1 VAVVVDSGLLVA
13 FLDGSDSMHA
23 AADRAIRKIIPTQP
37 LVASII
43 SYAELLTGARLGHH
57 DEGRITGLFDE
68 LISTLVPVDRG
79 LADSAAALRAA
90 NPALRMPD
98 ALIAATAE
106 TQPEVSLLL
115 TGDRRLARLKD
126 FECRAELVSA

>member
-1 VAVVVDSGLLVA
+1 VAVVVDSSLLVA

-23 AADRAIRKIIPTQP
+23 AADRTIRKIIPTEP

-57 DEGRITGLFDE
+57 DERRITGLFDD
-68 LISTLVPVDRG
+68 LVLALVPVDRA
-79 LADSAAALRAA
+79 LADSAAALRSA

-98 ALIAATAE
+98 SLIAATAE

-126 FECRAELVSA
+126 FDCRAELVSA